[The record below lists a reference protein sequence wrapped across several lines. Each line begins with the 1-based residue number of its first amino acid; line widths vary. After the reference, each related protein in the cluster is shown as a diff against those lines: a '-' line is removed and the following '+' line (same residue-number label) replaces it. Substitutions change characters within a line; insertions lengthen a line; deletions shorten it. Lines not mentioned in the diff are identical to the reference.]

1 MTTSLPAR
9 DTPAGRKSQIFHW
22 GPRLNPHNYCTH
34 SMDAARSKLIVKR
47 KGNTVVEPSAFDLTA
62 AKALVELQNAS
73 QSEIAAELANLQIY
87 GAREV
92 ELTAGRKAVVIVVPV
107 PQLKQWRRIQ
117 SRVTRELEKK
127 FSDKQVVI
135 VAFRRILAKNVT
147 RKQQRPASR
156 TVKAVHEAW
165 LEDMVYPTEIVG
177 KRIRVK
183 TDGSRLVKVLLDPK
197 DQSVMESKVEGFAAV
212 YRNLTGQDVAFEFPV
227 LSAEESRK

>member
-1 MTTSLPAR
+1 MGQGYPGWTEESNFSLP
-9 DTPAGRKSQIFHW
+9 TPVISLQLL
-22 GPRLNPHNYCTH
+22 PV
-34 SMDAARSKLIVKR
+34 MDAARSKLIVKR
-47 KGNTVVEPSAFDLTA
+47 KGNTIVEPSAFDLTA
-62 AKALVELQNAS
+62 AKALVELQGSA

-92 ELTAGRKAVVIVVPV
+92 ELSAGRKAVVMVVPV

-135 VAFRRILAKNVT
+135 VAFRRVLAKNIT

-165 LEDMVYPTEIVG
+165 LEDMVYPTEMVG

-183 TDGSRLVKVLLDPK
+183 TDGSRLTKVLLDPK
-197 DQSVMESKVEGFAAV
+197 DQSVMEGKVEGLAAV
-212 YRNLTGQDVAFEFPV
+212 YRHLTGQDVTFEFPV

>member
-1 MTTSLPAR
+1 
-9 DTPAGRKSQIFHW
+9 
-22 GPRLNPHNYCTH
+22 
-34 SMDAARSKLIVKR
+34 MDSARSKLIVKR
-47 KGNTVVEPSAFDLTA
+47 KGNTVVEPTAFDLTA
-62 AKALVELQNAS
+62 AKALFELQSSA
-73 QSEIAAELANLQIY
+73 QSELAADLRNLQIY
-87 GAREV
+87 SAREV
-92 ELTAGRKAVVIVVPV
+92 ELSAGRKAVVMVVPV

-127 FSDKQVVI
+127 FSDKQVVL

-156 TVKAVHEAW
+156 TLKAVHEAW

-183 TDGSRLVKVLLDPK
+183 TDGSRLLKVLLDPK
-197 DQSVMESKVEGFAAV
+197 DQSVMEGKVEGLSAV
-212 YRNLTGQDVAFEFPV
+212 YRQMTGQEVSFEFPV